1 MEGHSSQFLWQLSIP
16 LHIKHCP
23 DKKNAAWKLPLFPLL
38 HLGTTPIT
46 VTDTVLHC
54 IYRNKTFS
62 TFYIPGPSYW
72 SLGTF
77 GFTSHNEGTPREPR
91 QLCKTKER
99 TSLTWITHFLYNRA
113 KVQRTDTTPAK
124 HTGNT
129 WRPRA
134 KGCFPRLC
142 SVHLTPLSANR
153 KLSRRTGDCCFIIS
167 AYICRYGKS
176 LEKIL
181 WRSYPC
187 SNKSG
192 MFFFNSNNVSHR
204 KFWWCFITTPQRY

>member
-72 SLGTF
+72 SLGSFHLLLTMKEHP
-77 GFTSHNEGTPREPR
+77 GNQDSSARLKNER
-91 QLCKTKER
+91 QLLESLIFYTTELRFKEQ
-99 TSLTWITHFLYNRA
+99 TQLQQSTQGTHGGLGPKAVFPGSVLCTW
-113 KVQRTDTTPAK
+113 
-124 HTGNT
+124 
-129 WRPRA
+129 PRYLPTEN
-134 KGCFPRLC
+134 FPEEQGTVALS
-142 SVHLTPLSANR
+142 SVHIYADMATA
-153 KLSRRTGDCCFIIS
+153 
-167 AYICRYGKS
+167 
-176 LEKIL
+176 
-181 WRSYPC
+181 
-187 SNKSG
+187 
-192 MFFFNSNNVSHR
+192 
-204 KFWWCFITTPQRY
+204 